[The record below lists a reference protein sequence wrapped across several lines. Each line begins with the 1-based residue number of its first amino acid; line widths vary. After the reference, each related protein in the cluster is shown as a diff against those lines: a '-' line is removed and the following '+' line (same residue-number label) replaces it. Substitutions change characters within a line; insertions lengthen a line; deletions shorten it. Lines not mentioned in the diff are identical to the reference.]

1 MKRDITLNEV
11 GVAKRELEEK
21 SQALG
26 IGKLVKEFY
35 DKTGIMMN
43 AIRIDWI
50 DISRIGD
57 PCFYYRMAPGLI
69 TCEYE
74 TVKI

>member
-11 GVAKRELEEK
+11 DVAKRELEEK
-21 SQALG
+21 LQALG
-26 IGKLVKEFY
+26 IGKLAKEFY
-35 DKTGIMMN
+35 DKTGIMMTAVGITWLDVSQN
-43 AIRIDWI
+43 N
-50 DISRIGD
+50 D
-57 PCFYYRMAPGLI
+57 PCLYYRMTPGLI